1 MQSFEVFFDV
11 RLKHLLKKNNRFF
24 GEFIPYVHDAR
35 LTSLLCLIDCL
46 EWVLRNHISLDM
58 RYNRALWF
66 GQVSPHMS
74 KLHIMCLTK
83 WLGRQE
89 FCFCTPIT
97 TTTPTHE
104 WYFFV
109 QGTLRNHISDVTRK
123 KKLGLT
129 TNFGNFSKWPPE
141 IFNISEITSC
151 RIMICGSKP
160 IFSWPRIQINT
171 LYSLTANQYVCKR
184 TKHENIQDGRNFALY
199 FGKCVIT
206 SVLVAINRWVWC
218 LNLSFH
224 VWGFQ

>member
-46 EWVLRNHISLDM
+46 EWILRNHISLDM
-58 RYNRALWF
+58 GYNRALWF

-123 KKLGLT
+123 KNWDSLLISAIFQNGHLRFLISRKLHHVGSWFAGL
-129 TNFGNFSKWPPE
+129 N
-141 IFNISEITSC
+141 
-151 RIMICGSKP
+151 
-160 IFSWPRIQINT
+160 
-171 LYSLTANQYVCKR
+171 
-184 TKHENIQDGRNFALY
+184 LY
-199 FGKCVIT
+199 F
-206 SVLVAINRWVWC
+206 LDQ
-218 LNLSFH
+218 
-224 VWGFQ
+224 GFR